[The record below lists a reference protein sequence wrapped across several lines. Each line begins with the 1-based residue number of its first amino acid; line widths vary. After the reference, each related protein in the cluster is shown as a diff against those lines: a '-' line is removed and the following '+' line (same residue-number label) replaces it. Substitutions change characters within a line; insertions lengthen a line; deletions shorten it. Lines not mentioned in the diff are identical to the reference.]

1 MIGRIALRNALHDPR
16 RFAASVA
23 GVCFSVVL
31 VLVQLGLFV
40 GLARNSSQI
49 VDRSPGDIWVVGR
62 NTGNF
67 QWGQPFPRRELY
79 VVRGTAGV
87 EWARE
92 LIVGWTQL
100 RHPDGGMQ
108 QLEVIGFDVPSRVG
122 APWGVVAGDVGML
135 SIPGRIALDRSAV
148 AKVGAFDVGDDREML
163 GRRVRVAAVTER
175 ITSFTTVP
183 FVFASLDT
191 ARSLTGYIG
200 PDETVYVVA
209 GLAPGFDVDGV
220 VRSLR
225 ARLPHLDVFDRDE
238 FGRRTRSYWMFETGM
253 GIGFLL
259 TSMLAIAVGTVIV
272 SQAIY
277 AATAEHLPEF
287 GTLKAMGMGNG
298 GLGAVVLG
306 QAVLAGLA
314 GGVPGCLLGAFA
326 VHLIQAHGLEAVLP
340 PALVVMT
347 ATAAVVAAAVAALT
361 SIARVRRLDAAL
373 VFRT

>member
-1 MIGRIALRNALHDPR
+1 VIGRIAWRNALHDPR

-40 GLARNSSQI
+40 GLARNASQI
-49 VDRSPGDIWVVGR
+49 VDRSPGDVWVVGR

-67 QWGQPFPRRELY
+67 QWGQPFPRRDLY
-79 VVRGTAGV
+79 VVRGTVGV

-92 LIVGWTQL
+92 LVVGWTQL

-122 APWGVVAGDVGML
+122 APWRVVAGDLGTL

-148 AKVGAFDVGDDREML
+148 GKLGSFDVGDDREML
-163 GRRVRVAAVTER
+163 GRRVRVAAVTEG

-200 PDETVYVVA
+200 PDDTVYVIA
-209 GLAPGFDVDGV
+209 GLAPGADLGDVV
-220 VRSLR
+220 ASLR
-225 ARLPHLDVFDRDE
+225 VRLPHRDVFSRGD
-238 FGRRTRSYWMFETGM
+238 FSGRTRHYWMFETGM

-259 TSMLAIAVGTVIV
+259 TSALAVAVGTVIV

-277 AATAEHLPEF
+277 AATAEHLPEY
-287 GTLKAMGMGNG
+287 GTLKAMGMGNSA
-298 GLGAVVLG
+298 LETVVLG
-306 QAVLAGLA
+306 QAILAGVA
-314 GGVPGCLLGAFA
+314 GALPGCLLGAGA
-326 VHLIQAHGLEAVLP
+326 VRVIQAQGLEAVLTP
-340 PALVVMT
+340 GLVAAT
-347 ATAAVVAAAVAALT
+347 AMAAVVAAVVAALT
-361 SIARVRRLDAAL
+361 SVARVKRLDAAL
-373 VFRT
+373 VFRA